1 MYFTAIFTN
10 FTDSHF
16 WIFFISDSNFEFICR
31 IKRRA
36 VDQYI
41 LNQILWSSRWAV
53 FSDLADKT
61 AIKIISDVW
70 IGCIHNCMNH
80 RTLYES
86 SEGTNNIRN
95 YRRTTNQIRDSYYLK
110 TCPPDLNFA
119 FNRDLKRDTKML
131 DFVNVTIG
139 IIAVIVVYTIMPQ
152 LLIMTTL
159 VLIYKIYNN

>member
-1 MYFTAIFTN
+1 
-10 FTDSHF
+10 
-16 WIFFISDSNFEFICR
+16 
-31 IKRRA
+31 
-36 VDQYI
+36 
-41 LNQILWSSRWAV
+41 
-53 FSDLADKT
+53 
-61 AIKIISDVW
+61 
-70 IGCIHNCMNH
+70 MNH